1 MNDAG
6 SREPN
11 RDEDGDELSQ
21 SERDQVSAN
30 VSKDTPMKLEK
41 QLRGVR
47 GYFQCIIGEF
57 RKSAHHIEKV
67 LFDINKKSIK
77 SYFVQ

>member
-6 SREPN
+6 SCEPN

-21 SERDQVSAN
+21 SKRDQVTAN
-30 VSKDTPMKLEK
+30 VFEYTPMKLEK

-47 GYFQCIIGEF
+47 RYFQCIIG
-57 RKSAHHIEKV
+57 
-67 LFDINKKSIK
+67 
-77 SYFVQ
+77 